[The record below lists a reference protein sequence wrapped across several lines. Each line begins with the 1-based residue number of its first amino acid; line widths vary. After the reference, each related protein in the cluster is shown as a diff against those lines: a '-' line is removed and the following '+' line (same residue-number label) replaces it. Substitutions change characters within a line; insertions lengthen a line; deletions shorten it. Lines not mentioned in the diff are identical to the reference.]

1 MAATLRELRGRIRSA
16 GSIKKITK
24 AQELIATSR
33 ISRAQA
39 RLQAARPYA
48 TEITNMLTTLAA
60 EAALD
65 HPLLVERDEPNR
77 AGVLVVSSDRGLCGA
92 YNSNILRRAE
102 ELFSLLRE
110 EGKTPILYVVGRKA
124 LNYYTFRNWKVTESW
139 TGFSER
145 PSYENAQEIASTLV
159 ETFLAG
165 ADDVGDDP
173 GPDGILGV
181 DELHIVCTEFKSMMS
196 QSAEAR
202 RIAPMVVEYVE
213 EEIGRA
219 EELFSLMR
227 QEGKTPI
234 LYTVGRKA
242 LNYYRFRNWKITE
255 SWSGFS
261 EQPSY
266 EQAREIGSTLVD
278 TFMAGAD
285 DVGDDPGPDGI
296 LGVDELHIVYTEFKS
311 MMSQNAVA
319 YRIAPMVV
327 EYVEEE
333 TGPRTLYS
341 FEPDATE
348 LFDVA
353 AAAVPEHP
361 CVRRAARSGGIGVGV
376 APAGDEVGHRQ
387 RRRSHQGPHTGGQ
400 PRASGPDHPGNQRN
414 RRWRKRVGRRPISP
428 VGSEEEYDCYR

>member
-33 ISRAQA
+33 IGRAQN
-39 RLQAARPYA
+39 RLAAARPYA
-48 TEITNMLTTLAA
+48 FEITAMLTTLAA

-65 HPLLVERDEPNR
+65 HPLLVEREEPKR
-77 AGVLVVSSDRGLCGA
+77 AGVLVVTSDRGLCGA
-92 YNSNILRRAE
+92 YNS
-102 ELFSLLRE
+102 S
-110 EGKTPILYVVGRKA
+110 V
-124 LNYYTFRNWKVTESW
+124 FR
-139 TGFSER
+139 
-145 PSYENAQEIASTLV
+145 
-159 ETFLAG
+159 
-165 ADDVGDDP
+165 
-173 GPDGILGV
+173 
-181 DELHIVCTEFKSMMS
+181 
-196 QSAEAR
+196 
-202 RIAPMVVEYVE
+202 
-213 EEIGRA
+213 RA

-266 EQAREIGSTLVD
+266 ENAREIGSTLVD
-278 TFMAGAD
+278 TFLAGAD
-285 DVGDDPGPDGI
+285 DTGDDPGPDGI

-311 MMSQNAVA
+311 MMSQSAVA
-319 YRIAPMVV
+319 HRIAPMVV

-348 LFDVA
+348 LFEALLPRYLTTRVYA
-353 AAAVPEHP
+353 ALLESASSELA
-361 CVRRAARSGGIGVGV
+361 S
-376 APAGDEVGHRQ
+376 RQ
-387 RRRSHQGPHTGGQ
+387 RAMKSATDNADDLIKALTLEANRERQAQITQEISEIVGGANALAD
-400 PRASGPDHPGNQRN
+400 ASR
-414 RRWRKRVGRRPISP
+414 
-428 VGSEEEYDCYR
+428 